1 VAQIRF
7 NPERVTLKSGES
19 EIVGVSVA
27 GLSDLLSIPMLLKYD
42 PAVIQIVE
50 ARDGGFLF
58 GGKQAVAI
66 VQRIDAQKGEVMISC
81 TRGPHTPGVNGSGT
95 ILGLVVK
102 AVGAGDTR
110 IQITE
115 ASPQDSQQRS
125 IPITSGDAVI
135 QVQ

>member
-27 GLSDLLSIPMLLKYD
+27 GLSDLLSIPMLFKYD

-50 ARDGGFLF
+50 VRDGGFLS

-66 VQRIDAQKGEVMISC
+66 VQRMM
-81 TRGPHTPGVNGSGT
+81 RR
-95 ILGLVVK
+95 K
-102 AVGAGDTR
+102 AK
-110 IQITE
+110 
-115 ASPQDSQQRS
+115 
-125 IPITSGDAVI
+125 
-135 QVQ
+135 